1 MKRIGIVLALLIL
14 LVVGWRAA
22 GDATFWRHYSLA
34 VTNAGADRVAASI
47 TPRIR
52 LVGEGQGL
60 PRGTAGSESIAPEA
74 LTQATDRA
82 RDLKLRALIVH
93 RHGHRVLDVFGEGT
107 TGATPVTGGEL
118 APAIFALALSP
129 LVDTRRMGI
138 DAAVQAVRQES
149 STYSAA
155 GWRNPWSA
163 GARTRFGLRAAPEV
177 LRGDGPVA
185 QVLSERVWLPLHAH
199 DAALWGR
206 DDEVLR
212 VDCCIVAQLDD
223 WTRVGDV
230 LLQQGVFEGER
241 IASPDWIRA
250 LLASDAEGHRHPVWL
265 RQQQPAEG
273 AEPPA
278 ARDTFWFDLGPGLRM
293 WLVPR
298 RALSVLV
305 WTVSAAQARDTELP
319 NLLIRGLIDQAP
331 AIDAPSALDQIVPGH

>member
-265 RQQQPAEG
+265 RQQ
-273 AEPPA
+273 
-278 ARDTFWFDLGPGLRM
+278 
-293 WLVPR
+293 
-298 RALSVLV
+298 
-305 WTVSAAQARDTELP
+305 
-319 NLLIRGLIDQAP
+319 
-331 AIDAPSALDQIVPGH
+331 

>member
-1 MKRIGIVLALLIL
+1 MKRIGIVLAVLIVM
-14 LVVGWRAA
+14 VVAWRAA
-22 GDATFWRHYSLA
+22 GDADFWRRYWLA
-34 VTNAGADRVAASI
+34 ATNAAPDRVAAAI
-47 TPRIR
+47 APRIR
-52 LVGEGQGL
+52 LAGEPQGL
-60 PRGTAGSESIAPEA
+60 PRGTADSESIAPEA
-74 LTQATDRA
+74 LSQATDRA
-82 RDLKLRALIVH
+82 HALKLRALIVH

-107 TGATPVTGGEL
+107 AGTTPVTGGEL
-118 APAIFALALSP
+118 APVVFALALSP
-129 LVDTRRMGI
+129 LVDTRRIGI
-138 DAAVQAVRQES
+138 DAAVRAVREES

-163 GARTRFGLRAAPEV
+163 GARLRFGLRPAPEV

-206 DDEVLR
+206 DDAALR

-223 WTRVGDV
+223 WTRLGDV

-250 LLASDAEGHRHPVWL
+250 LLASDVEGHRHPVWL
-265 RQQQPAEG
+265 RQQQATEG

-305 WTVSAAQARDTELP
+305 WADSAAQARDTELP